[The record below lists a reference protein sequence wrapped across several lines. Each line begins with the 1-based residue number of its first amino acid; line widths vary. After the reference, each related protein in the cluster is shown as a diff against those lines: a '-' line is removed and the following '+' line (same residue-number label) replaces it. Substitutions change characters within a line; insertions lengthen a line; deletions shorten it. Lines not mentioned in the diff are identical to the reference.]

1 MGMTCKWSGIRNT
14 DLVVFETSGTVYEM
28 TASVKARSLVT
39 MISVKSLGMR
49 ANNVNQDGQ
58 STCSIVISS
67 HSLTTFA
74 RE

>member
-1 MGMTCKWSGIRNT
+1 MIRFT
-14 DLVVFETSGTVYEM
+14 DVVVLETSGTVYEM

-49 ANNVNQDGQ
+49 ANNMIQDGQ
-58 STCSIVISS
+58 STCSTVIFP